1 MKENC
6 IFDSSKLCN
15 DCNQCDLCDI
25 LPNKTCNNCGK
36 CLEQEGVDIRAI
48 RIEDIAKNSEENEFV
63 EGELDDIIDDTND
76 DIEEIEESEEDYSVE
91 SVTEDVESVTEDYED
106 AWDHIEYLD
115 GLQDVLDDEVKLG
128 ELTQE
133 QFPGLLKFKRRD

>member
-25 LPNKTCNNCGK
+25 FPQKTCTNCGK
-36 CLEQEGVDIRAI
+36 CLEQEGIDIRAI
-48 RIEDIAKNSEENEFV
+48 RIEDIAKSSEENEFV
-63 EGELDDIIDDTND
+63 EGELEDIIDDTQD
-76 DIEEIEESEEDYSVE
+76 EIEEIGESEEDYNI
-91 SVTEDVESVTEDYED
+91 EDTNEDYED

-115 GLQDVLDDEVKLG
+115 GLQDILDDELKLG

-133 QFPGLLKFKRRD
+133 QFPGLLKFKKRN